1 MASPIRFLSD
11 PRGDL
16 LEEIGMI
23 AYMGRDLGIRAKRFA
38 MVIEDG
44 VVKHVACDEGSELLE
59 ATSAEAILPIVQEME
74 RERLE
79 QLRKLAELRLAA
91 ELTVLGP
98 VEALEYLQSEA
109 VAAELRAAGVDDE
122 VLQSAIAVVEPVALA
137 ERRRQAAEQAAA
149 AELFSMSPAQAAAYL
164 SKQQQALL
172 DAGVPAAQLDEAL
185 AIVQSAASAAPGQ
198 AAGGSIGGADT
209 DQKQVALV
217 GGALAAVALAA
228 AAGFYL
234 SPAELVPAD
243 VVSATADLASAAAEL

>member
-1 MASPIRFLSD
+1 MQIQLHSGAEFYLDGLIV
-11 PRGDL
+11 
-16 LEEIGMI
+16 ECI
-23 AYMGRDLGIRAKRFA
+23 LGNLRARSLATAA
-38 MVIEDG
+38 ML
-44 VVKHVACDEGSELLE
+44 CR
-59 ATSAEAILPIVQEME
+59 T
-74 RERLE
+74 
-79 QLRKLAELRLAA
+79 LRL
-91 ELTVLGP
+91 
-98 VEALEYLQSEA
+98 
-109 VAAELRAAGVDDE
+109 
-122 VLQSAIAVVEPVALA
+122 
-137 ERRRQAAEQAAA
+137 
-149 AELFSMSPAQAAAYL
+149 PAQAAAYL